1 MNDQWNAFNHVCFCT
16 DLELKDGDYQCYNDH
31 VMFCVFDV
39 YGNSRRLIPDH
50 ISVFSEIMSIELNKP
65 RLHMN
70 DGVMLSTFMCLIPI
84 YTLSQKLGTTSV

>member
-1 MNDQWNAFNHVCFCT
+1 
-16 DLELKDGDYQCYNDH
+16 
-31 VMFCVFDV
+31 MFCVFDV

-70 DGVMLSTFMCLIPI
+70 DDVMLSTFIHK
-84 YTLSQKLGTTSV
+84 T

>member
-1 MNDQWNAFNHVCFCT
+1 
-16 DLELKDGDYQCYNDH
+16 LKDGDYQCYNDH

-39 YGNSRRLIPDH
+39 YGNSRKLIPDH